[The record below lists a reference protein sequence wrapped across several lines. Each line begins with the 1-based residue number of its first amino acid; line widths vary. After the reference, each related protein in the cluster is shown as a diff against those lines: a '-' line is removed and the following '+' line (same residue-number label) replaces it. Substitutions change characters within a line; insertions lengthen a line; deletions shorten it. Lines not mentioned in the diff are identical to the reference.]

1 MGLPTEAIIG
11 ICVIGGLAAVV
22 IGKTLSANSN
32 KPTEP
37 VERDQTINNEH
48 NISGGR
54 SRRNRQR
61 KNKSRR
67 R

>member
-1 MGLPTEAIIG
+1 MGLPAEAIVG
-11 ICVIGGLAAVV
+11 IVVGGLVLALG
-22 IGKTLSANSN
+22 IGKYMANGNSQN
-32 KPTEP
+32 SQP
-37 VERDQTINNEH
+37 VVRDESINNEY